1 MKAMMDMYQNAS
13 RALPPPV
20 NPFEFMQGRWANPL
34 AAGGTSGDSKSQQD
48 LSDTRVNASEAV
60 ELKRRIEELES
71 LLIKRVPKKSKGGPK
86 SRRKA

>member
-1 MKAMMDMYQNAS
+1 MLFRSFSETQ
-13 RALPPPV
+13 
-20 NPFEFMQGRWANPL
+20 
-34 AAGGTSGDSKSQQD
+34 
-48 LSDTRVNASEAV
+48 VNASEAV